1 MSELVNPKEYGKF
14 FDEILGLDQKIR
26 SVGIYD
32 GKYHAKLK
40 NQLGGFDKDEE
51 IKFSFSEAKQK
62 WEIRE
67 QMDLNAC
74 EPRFTMSQR
83 GKINRLVFPIGKDG
97 IVVVTTELYID
108 ANNLVDKIVAI
119 RELLEYNLTGFFID
133 KLH

>member
-14 FDEILGLDQKIR
+14 FDEILGLDPKIR

-32 GKYHAKLK
+32 GKYHAKFK
-40 NQLGGFDKDEE
+40 NQFGGLVKDEE

-67 QMDLNAC
+67 QMDLNAG

-83 GKINRLVFPIGKDG
+83 GKINRLVFSIGKDG
-97 IVVVTTELYID
+97 IVVITTELYID
-108 ANNLVDKIVAI
+108 ANKLVDKIVAI
-119 RELLEYNLTGFFID
+119 RGLFQYNLTSFFID